1 MALLTAPNHAM
12 ATVHRLKHHYGA
24 CGPEMVHYAAMVRGR
39 NDDAGLTVLCER
51 RLENVVRRSG
61 YTRNRWDAR
70 RAVVRG
76 HILVNGRK
84 MTHPGYLVRA
94 GDALTV
100 RPRVHIVAMYRRVLA
115 AAVSHADWLRVE
127 TAALRVT
134 VTRLPTTADVDL
146 SVDTAGLVDL
156 LTHSV
161 GQPASA

>member
-1 MALLTAPNHAM
+1 MTLLAVPNHAL

-51 RLENVVRRSG
+51 RLENVVRRGG
-61 YTRNRWDAR
+61 YTRSRWDAR

-100 RPRVHIVAMYRRVLA
+100 RPRVHIVALYRRVLA
-115 AAVSHADWLRVE
+115 AAVSHAEWLRVE

-146 SVDTAGLVDL
+146 PVDTAGVVDL
-156 LTHSV
+156 LT
-161 GQPASA
+161 QSAD